1 MEGSAPVIG
10 EMMLPVLEPI
20 NMAAKAPARPLGL
33 AFQLTNFLRDIAEDL
48 DRGRAYL
55 PQELSMLILNTVK

>member
-20 NMAAKAPARPLGL
+20 NMAAKAPARPLDWH
-33 AFQLTNFLRDIAEDL
+33 F
-48 DRGRAYL
+48 
-55 PQELSMLILNTVK
+55 S